1 VLHAAAVR
9 DRLRVFEAQAERRW
23 IVAEHLGLRRAR
35 RQAALE
41 TLADD
46 LDKQTGYALGL
57 IKVPGKRARTR

>member
-1 VLHAAAVR
+1 
-9 DRLRVFEAQAERRW
+9 
-23 IVAEHLGLRRAR
+23 VAEHLGLRRAR

-57 IKVPGKRARTR
+57 IKVPGKRARPRRGRYTGGMDDTPPDRDRGVTG